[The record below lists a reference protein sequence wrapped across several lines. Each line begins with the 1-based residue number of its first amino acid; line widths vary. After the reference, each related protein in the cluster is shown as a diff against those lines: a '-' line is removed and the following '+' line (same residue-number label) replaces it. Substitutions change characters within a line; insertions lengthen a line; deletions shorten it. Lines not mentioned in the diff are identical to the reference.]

1 MTNLSIYFT
10 INTSMLRQEYITTDL
25 NLLSSKVTKEPS
37 SSASGFAM
45 LFLLGN
51 LKWISPESYIG
62 FLADQDIDRGSI
74 FQSNGSKITMS

>member
-1 MTNLSIYFT
+1 
-10 INTSMLRQEYITTDL
+10 MLRQEYITTDL